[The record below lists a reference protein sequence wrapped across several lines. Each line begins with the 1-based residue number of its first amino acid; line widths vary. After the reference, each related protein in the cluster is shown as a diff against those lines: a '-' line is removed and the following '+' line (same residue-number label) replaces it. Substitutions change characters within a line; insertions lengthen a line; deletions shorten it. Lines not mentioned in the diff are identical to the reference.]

1 MLKNSKR
8 ETNTIHTQEYEPNS
22 PRKGERVLN
31 VAENTYES
39 TNTPNFRSGTT
50 SHGDSPQVT

>member
-8 ETNTIHTQEYEPNS
+8 ESDTILAQEYEPNS
-22 PRKGERVLN
+22 PRKGELVFN
-31 VAENTYES
+31 VAENSYES
-39 TNTPNFRSGTT
+39 TNTPNGRSGTT